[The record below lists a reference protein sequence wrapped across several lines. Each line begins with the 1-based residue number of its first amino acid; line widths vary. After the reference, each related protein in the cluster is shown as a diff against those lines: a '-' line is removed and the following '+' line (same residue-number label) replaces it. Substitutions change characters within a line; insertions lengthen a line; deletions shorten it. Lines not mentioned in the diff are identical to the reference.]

1 MRSCSKTS
9 RNAHFPCCFF
19 VKVNYFIVHPISVS
33 SALVLHAKVALSA
46 ILIGLPT
53 VSAIVM
59 AIVHNRFLIEEQRGK
74 RDVASSFS
82 MYLVFMMM
90 SSLSAIVGNAVQAY
104 GIWNLSCLYVVS
116 YRVVFP
122 FFSR

>member
-1 MRSCSKTS
+1 MLT
-9 RNAHFPCCFF
+9 FLVFF

-59 AIVHNRFLIEEQRGK
+59 AIIHNRFLIEEQRGK

-116 YRVVFP
+116 YRVNFP